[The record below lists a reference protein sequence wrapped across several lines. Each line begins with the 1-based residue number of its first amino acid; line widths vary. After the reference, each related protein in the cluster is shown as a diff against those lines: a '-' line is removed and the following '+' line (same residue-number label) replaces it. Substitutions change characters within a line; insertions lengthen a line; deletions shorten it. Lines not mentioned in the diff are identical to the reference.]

1 MRYSNPLVWSLLT
14 TLVGAQSRRTS
25 TQAQFTPFITTVKAI
40 YLSTNDSPNRIVA
53 LKVNDE
59 GRLSEG
65 TFTLTGGDG
74 GVLIN
79 ANGSPVPIDA
89 LNSQDSIVREG
100 HVSGLLRL
108 VCLCWVLTLIFLVP
122 ICS

>member
-1 MRYSNPLVWSLLT
+1 MRCSSPLIWLLLT
-14 TLVGAQSRRTS
+14 ALVGAQSRRTS
-25 TQAQFTPFITTVKAI
+25 IQAQFTPLVTAVQAI

-59 GRLSEG
+59 GKLSEG

-79 ANGSPVPIDA
+79 SDGSPVPIDA

-108 VCLCWVLTLIFLVP
+108 IYLCWVLTLMFLVP